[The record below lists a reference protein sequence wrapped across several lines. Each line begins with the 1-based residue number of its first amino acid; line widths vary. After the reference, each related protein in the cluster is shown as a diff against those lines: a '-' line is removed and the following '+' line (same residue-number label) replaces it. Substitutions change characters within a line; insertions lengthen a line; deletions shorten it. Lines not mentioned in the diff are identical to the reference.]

1 MTKKVAVVTAAGK
14 GMGEAV
20 ARQLASEGYDLA
32 LLSISGGA
40 EKLAEELGGMGMTG
54 TVAEDEVLKE
64 LVERTLDKYGRID
77 AVVNHTGPPPKGE
90 LLQIPD
96 SDWLTGLDLLLLNVI
111 RMARLVTPSMIGQGG
126 GAFVNISAY
135 AAVQPDLAFPVSST
149 LRAALS
155 NFTKLYANRYAASDI
170 RMNAVLPGFVDN
182 YPESEELLSKIPA
195 ARYGSV
201 KEIASTVSFLLS
213 DDAKYING
221 QSIRVDGSMTQSV

>member
-14 GMGEAV
+14 GMGEAI
-20 ARQLASEGYDLA
+20 ARKLASEGYDLA

-40 EKLAEELGGMGMTG
+40 ERLAVELGGMGLTG
-54 TVAEDEVLKE
+54 SVAEPDVLSD
-64 LVERTLDKYGRID
+64 LVEKTLERYGRID

-90 LLQIPD
+90 LLEIPD
-96 SDWLTGLDLLLLNVI
+96 SDWLIGLDLLLLNVI
-111 RMARLVTPSMIGQGG
+111 RMARLVTPHMVEQGS

-149 LRAALS
+149 IRAALG
-155 NFTKLYANRYAASDI
+155 NFTKLYANRYAGSDI

-182 YPESEELLSKIPA
+182 YAESEELLSRIPA

-201 KEIASTVSFLLS
+201 NEIASTVSFLLS
-213 DDAKYING
+213 DDAKYITG
-221 QSIRVDGSMTQSV
+221 QSIRVDGGMTQSV